1 MLVGVCGDDSAL
13 WRYGR
18 KPPLTHTLPHY
29 HVTWRIPA
37 APPLGDAFDLD
48 LELEQR
54 CFAALLRSDVSAP
67 RRRPSATPLILP
79 TLLSLFYGPA
89 LRAAC

>member
-18 KPPLTHTLPHY
+18 KFPLTHTLPHY

-54 CFAALLRSDVSAP
+54 CFAALLVARIW
-67 RRRPSATPLILP
+67 RRFEPLRGNHP
-79 TLLSLFYGPA
+79 
-89 LRAAC
+89 